1 MAVTA
6 SWTIGVSATITAF
19 AAGTLATRVAVFV
32 LAGTTATTAVSIAVT
47 AVCNTLVAVST
58 FAIMEVTV
66 GVSDDCDVPD
76 VGELCGGVGCG
87 LGSGD
92 GAAEGEGAGVGDDC
106 ETVAV
111 EVSGKRT
118 DTTTDGEASV
128 EDVGAGLTTTVLGV
142 ASSALA
148 DC

>member
-1 MAVTA
+1 VTA
-6 SWTIGVSATITAF
+6 SWTIGVRATTTAV
-19 AAGTLATRVAVFV
+19 AAGTLATKVAGFV
-32 LAGTTATTAVSIAVT
+32 LAGTTAITAVSIAVT

-76 VGELCGGVGCG
+76 VGELWGWLDCG
-87 LGSGD
+87 LDSGD
-92 GAAEGEGAGVGDDC
+92 GAAEGEGAGVGDDS

-118 DTTTDGEASV
+118 DTTTDGAASV
-128 EDVGAGLTTTVLGV
+128 EGVGAGLTTTVIGV
-142 ASSALA
+142 VSSALA